1 MCWGWAEACNGGNS
15 TIAAPNQLGCPSGSQ
30 TSWCCNLQAE
40 NCTETSGQ
48 INICWA
54 KSIVNP
60 NKGVPQ
66 AAAVSIAA
74 SSLEAISSAAIASRL
89 SALVT
94 ATSKPISTSATTTP
108 NAASAS
114 ASASATSTPLLSPS
128 GSASLSGGVIAGV
141 VIAAFAGVVLIALA
155 ALFVYRRQMR
165 KIRAGQPPEPG
176 SEPHEKHQQ
185 QGYYDP
191 PIQNEAPATPYRP
204 PVEMGV
210 EEQVHEMPS
219 QTARN

>member
-30 TSWCCNLQAE
+30 TSWCCDLQAE

-60 NKGVPQ
+60 NKGVPP

-94 ATSKPISTSATTTP
+94 TTSKPVSTSATTTP
-108 NAASAS
+108 NA

-128 GSASLSGGVIAGV
+128 GSASLSGGAIAGV
-141 VIAAFAGVVLIALA
+141 AIAAFAGVVLIALTA
-155 ALFVYRRQMR
+155 FFVYRREMR
-165 KIRAGQPPEPG
+165 KRRAGQPPEPR
-176 SEPHEKHQQ
+176 SELYEK
-185 QGYYDP
+185 YDP
-191 PIQNEAPATPYRP
+191 PIQNEAPAASYRP

-210 EEQVHEMPS
+210 EERVHEMPS
-219 QTARN
+219 RTARE